1 MVQEPIH
8 LPLETHAL
16 MFNDIEI
23 LKWHIINT
31 LTLIAPLC
39 EFCGF
44 PGASH
49 HLLLSDCTNNYPF
62 QVQLDQIT
70 HLLLICNF
78 GNPETFSVADVEL
91 EFVWIFE
98 CLFSNF
104 WRKRNSGPKK
114 VVWEEDE
121 SKSDPVIHKSHSATP
136 CFLTL
141 YSTEFGF
148 AILQTQLLL

>member
-78 GNPETFSVADVEL
+78 VIPLFSVCHKKHFSIVDEDVLKEIAPLKKEL
-91 EFVWIFE
+91 D
-98 CLFSNF
+98 
-104 WRKRNSGPKK
+104 RKGDDK
-114 VVWEEDE
+114 
-121 SKSDPVIHKSHSATP
+121 
-136 CFLTL
+136 
-141 YSTEFGF
+141 
-148 AILQTQLLL
+148 